1 MDFKE
6 GSTYTRNDIHTLYFG
21 NPVPETGTG
30 NWTSGYARVKDELIV
45 FMNINVP
52 GTTGHDFPNRYD
64 EETKIIEWFGK
75 PNTNSKQ
82 PTFDKLIKGELTPH
96 FLPDGIIATH
106 LHT

>member
-1 MDFKE
+1 
-6 GSTYTRNDIHTLYFG
+6 
-21 NPVPETGTG
+21 VPETGTG
-30 NWTSGYARVKDELIV
+30 NWTSGYVRVEDELIV

-64 EETKIIEWFGK
+64 EETKTIEWFGK
-75 PNTNSKQ
+75 PNTHSKQ

-96 FLPDGIIATH
+96 FLPDGITATH